1 MRIDTD
7 LLIPGLGEPRAN
19 VSVTIDDGSI
29 SYVGPQ
35 EGAPG
40 SADTTVPVLMPGLW
54 ECHGHFE
61 GFGASTSLESDASTP
76 VAQKAARATA
86 DIARTLAGGVTSVRE
101 VGGHGIDIRHAIR
114 DGSIPG
120 PTIYAAGRILST
132 TGGHADVHGLPERWL
147 DSATDRIGIV
157 ADGVPEVL
165 KAVRS
170 QLRRGA
176 DLIKI
181 CASGGV
187 MSELDNPI
195 HQQFG
200 GDELRAIVEEAGRA
214 ERVVAA
220 HCHGKAGIMAAL
232 EAGVTTIEHGT
243 YLDSE
248 AADAMLE
255 TGAIL
260 VPTRMVV
267 AVGMSMEGQIPD
279 YAFQKMTVVAEA
291 HKEALALAVSKGVSI
306 SMGTD
311 IFFSGPLYGQN
322 SQEIMHMIDAGMT
335 DLDAIASATAHGPRT
350 LGLQAPQSGQ
360 IKTGFDADM
369 IALATNP
376 LVDRSV
382 WGKPDRV
389 THVWKAG
396 ELVKG

>member
-7 LLIPGLGEPRAN
+7 LLFPGLGNPIPGAAI
-19 VSVTIDDGSI
+19 VFDPDGI

-35 EGAPG
+35 GDAPG
-40 SADTTVPVLMPGLW
+40 TATDTVPVLLPGLW
-54 ECHGHFE
+54 ECHAHFE
-61 GFGASTSLESDASTP
+61 GLGSTLNLETDASMP

-86 DIARTLAGGVTSVRE
+86 DIAATLAGGVTSVRE
-101 VGGHGIDIRHAIR
+101 VGGHGIDIRHAIA
-114 DGSIPG
+114 DGSILG
-120 PTIYAAGRILST
+120 PTIYAAGRILSM

-147 DSATDRIGIV
+147 DTATDRIGIV

-176 DLIKI
+176 DVIKI

-187 MSELDNPI
+187 MSEIDNPI
-195 HQQFG
+195 HQQFSG
-200 GDELRAIVEEAGRA
+200 EELSAIVEEAARA

-243 YLDSE
+243 YLDEE

-260 VPTRMVV
+260 VPTRTVV
-267 AVGMSMEGQIPD
+267 EVGLGMKGQIPD
-279 YAFQKMTVVAEA
+279 YAYEKMIVVADA
-291 HKEALALAVSKGVSI
+291 HREALALAVSKGVAI

-322 SQEIMHMIDAGMT
+322 SQEIVHMIDAGMS

-350 LGLQAPQSGQ
+350 LGAQAPQSGQ
-360 IKTGFDADM
+360 LKEGFDADL
-369 IALATNP
+369 IALDTNP
-376 LVDRSV
+376 LEDRGV
-382 WGKPDRV
+382 WGNPDRV
-389 THVWKAG
+389 THVWQAG
-396 ELVKG
+396 QLVKG